1 MKAYK
6 IFEYDWTC
14 KGFQYEVGKEYT
26 FDGKIEICKNGFH
39 ACTKIEDCFKY
50 YKAVSWNKL
59 AEIEILGEYK
69 TDSED
74 SKIVTNKIKIL
85 REIEWS
91 ELNKLQNNDIW
102 GGNDIQGGNNI
113 RGGNYIQGG
122 NYIRGGNDIWG
133 GNDIRGGNDIWGA
146 TNCYG
151 IDSAIFIANKKRNP
165 TIFGKKITQ
174 ERFDKVFLK
183 LNSFNWYPKF
193 NNAFSLY
200 LKVGSKWEKTPADK
214 IAPITKEEAWADMPQ
229 EMLEYITSLKE
240 FNAKIFFE
248 ITGIK
253 AKKLTYK

>member
-91 ELNKLQNNDIW
+91 ELNKLQN
-102 GGNDIQGGNNI
+102 
-113 RGGNYIQGG
+113 
-122 NYIRGGNDIWG
+122 NDIWG